1 MTAVSVP
8 IEEGHVIILHIPAG
22 VQNKPRENVAIH
34 KLNTHQPTWMILPS
48 KMVLE
53 TDLEALLYPICTSN
67 SKVTDN
73 QRQSLSASESNRC
86 KLPSV
91 FVQLDFDRSQTT
103 RSLLHL
109 KRDFRVLFDF
119 ALYVVDVHKNALPR
133 IQISDKSESFR
144 IIKEGNDSDSRCIVW
159 KLFFLWDSQLNVFR
173 IDFLALSRIWWSI
186 CDIAKLIDISNHA
199 VVVQA

>member
-1 MTAVSVP
+1 MD
-8 IEEGHVIILHIPAG
+8 
-22 VQNKPRENVAIH
+22 
-34 KLNTHQPTWMILPS
+34 THQSTWILVPS
-48 KMVLE
+48 KMALK
-53 TDLEALLYPICTSN
+53 TDLKAVLYPICTS
-67 SKVTDN
+67 KPQVTDN
-73 QRQSLSASESNRC
+73 QHQSLSASESNRC

-159 KLFFLWDSQLNVFR
+159 KLFFLGNPEFNVFR